1 MSCTKDGLWYR
12 YPDPLDQGPYLTLTL
27 EEREI
32 DPVSV
37 CIVEVTVTVTTCS
50 HPRSRY
56 RSPNHEQT

>member
-27 EEREI
+27 EQREI

-37 CIVEVTVTVTTCS
+37 CRVTVTVTTCS